1 MVLLSQ
7 ITPQKWT
14 DVFFTNTSISIAC
27 MEDKRGAY
35 RVLVGTPER
44 KTPLGRPRED
54 NIKIDL
60 QEWDGELWTGLMWLR
75 TGTGGGHL

>member
-14 DVFFTNTSISIAC
+14 DVFFRNTSISLAH

-35 RVLVGTPER
+35 KVLVGTPER

-54 NIKIDL
+54 DIKIDP
-60 QEWDGELWTGLMWLR
+60 QEVEWGSMDWTDLA
-75 TGTGGGHL
+75 